1 MDIKVMNSKEPIPP
15 EIFEDVINNFI
26 IGENSLLVNYV
37 EVHDVK
43 LEYYASFENYIL
55 DVTAYV
61 KEGNLGENNSWNGVG
76 PSLKWSSFVTR
87 LSRNKIFK
95 NYLGLPLNNNY
106 ENFYISINGNVKEGY
121 PKNKKIM
128 ETKKLIKRILREEA
142 SNEFRFF
149 RRRVDLE
156 KVKKVLPINAQ
167 EVYYE
172 TKNYEQFK
180 LALTLNAVEAIIWN
194 KYEIG
199 WEELPEKEEFEFVS
213 KLSNVFEKDI
223 KLIYDSLS

>member
-1 MDIKVMNSKEPIPP
+1 MDIKVM
-15 EIFEDVINNFI
+15 
-26 IGENSLLVNYV
+26 
-37 EVHDVK
+37 K
-43 LEYYASFENYIL
+43 LQ
-55 DVTAYV
+55 
-61 KEGNLGENNSWNGVG
+61 
-76 PSLKWSSFVTR
+76 
-87 LSRNKIFK
+87 
-95 NYLGLPLNNNY
+95 
-106 ENFYISINGNVKEGY
+106 
-121 PKNKKIM
+121 
-128 ETKKLIKRILREEA
+128 ETIKRILREDA
-142 SNEFRFF
+142 LNKPKFF
-149 RRRVDLE
+149 RRRVDID
-156 KVKKVLPINAQ
+156 KVQKLLLFNPQ

>member
-1 MDIKVMNSKEPIPP
+1 MDIKVM
-15 EIFEDVINNFI
+15 
-26 IGENSLLVNYV
+26 
-37 EVHDVK
+37 K
-43 LEYYASFENYIL
+43 LQETI
-55 DVTAYV
+55 
-61 KEGNLGENNSWNGVG
+61 
-76 PSLKWSSFVTR
+76 
-87 LSRNKIFK
+87 
-95 NYLGLPLNNNY
+95 
-106 ENFYISINGNVKEGY
+106 
-121 PKNKKIM
+121 KK
-128 ETKKLIKRILREEA
+128 ILREEA

-156 KVKKVLPINAQ
+156 KFKKVLPMNAQ

>member
-1 MDIKVMNSKEPIPP
+1 MDIKVMNSKEPISP

-55 DVTAYV
+55 DVTVYV

-128 ETKKLIKRILREEA
+128 ETKKLIKRILREEIN
-142 SNEFRFF
+142 SSV
-149 RRRVDLE
+149 RRRLNFDKID
-156 KVKKVLPINAQ
+156 KVINSKKISNFQ
-167 EVYYE
+167 
-172 TKNYEQFK
+172 KN
-180 LALTLNAVEAIIWN
+180 
-194 KYEIG
+194 
-199 WEELPEKEEFEFVS
+199 
-213 KLSNVFEKDI
+213 
-223 KLIYDSLS
+223 

>member
-1 MDIKVMNSKEPIPP
+1 MNSKEPIPP

-26 IGENSLLVNYV
+26 IGENSLLINYIEVN
-37 EVHDVK
+37 DVK
-43 LEYYASFENYIL
+43 VEYDKSVGEHYIL
-55 DVTAYV
+55 DVIVYL
-61 KEGNLGENNSWNGVG
+61 KDG
-76 PSLKWSSFVTR
+76 SLSEKGLKGIGTSIKWSSFKDR
-87 LSRNKIFK
+87 LSQNKVFK
-95 NYLGLPLNNNY
+95 NYLGLPLNNDY
-106 ENFYISINGNVKEGY
+106 DNFYISIIGEMKEGY

-128 ETKKLIKRILREEA
+128 ETKKLIKRILREEV

-167 EVYYE
+167 EVYHE

-213 KLSNVFEKDI
+213 KLSNLFEKDI
-223 KLIYDSLS
+223 KLIYDSLNQQ

>member
-1 MDIKVMNSKEPIPP
+1 VDATIDDEYKGNRIYPKTIINLFKERPNIIINSVFRSPEAQKAWIYLLSNLPSNIGKSVKYYKE
-15 EIFEDVINNFI
+15 EDTTLFQ
-26 IGENSLLVNYV
+26 
-37 EVHDVK
+37 
-43 LEYYASFENYIL
+43 
-55 DVTAYV
+55 
-61 KEGNLGENNSWNGVG
+61 
-76 PSLKWSSFVTR
+76 LK
-87 LSRNKIFK
+87 SRN
-95 NYLGLPLNNNY
+95 LQ
-106 ENFYISINGNVKEGY
+106 ESIR
-121 PKNKKIM
+121 
-128 ETKKLIKRILREEA
+128 RILREEA

-194 KYEIG
+194 NYEIG

-223 KLIYDSLS
+223 KLIYDSLNQK